1 MSLLVVGLSHR
12 SAPLPLLERVSLATE
27 AAGKLLDDVVAS
39 PAVDEAML
47 LSTCN
52 RVELYASVEKF
63 HAGVAAL
70 SELLARHT
78 GVGFEELSPH
88 VYVHYEERAAQHLFA
103 VTASLDSM
111 LVGEHQILGQ
121 VRNAFR
127 TAQDRGDAGTVLH
140 NVVEH
145 ALHAAKRAHA
155 ETGIDA
161 AGHTLVE
168 AGLQLGVELLNT
180 NKAMA
185 DAGLRGRRAIV
196 IGAGSMASV
205 AAAALRAADIGDLL
219 VVSRTLRTAQ
229 LLSARIGGRA
239 LPMADLAHELAEA
252 DVVVTC
258 TGADTVVLAVDV
270 VAQAMAARPDRPL
283 LILDV
288 AVPRDVDERVAAVPG
303 VTLVDLD
310 VLAPVVENAAASE
323 DVREARRIVDAELA
337 AYAAARRA
345 SGVAPTVVALRDK
358 AAQIVAAEMHRLDRR
373 LPELDATARDEIA
386 ATVRRVVDKVLHS
399 PTVRV
404 QELADTVGPQ
414 SYPEALRTLFDLDPS
429 APTAIAAPEPIDLT
443 GSIDP
448 TESAGAP

>member
-1 MSLLVVGLSHR
+1 VSLLVVGLSHR
-12 SAPLPLLERVSLATE
+12 SAPLPLLERVSLPAE
-27 AAGKLLDDVVAS
+27 AAGKLLDDVVAA

-103 VTASLDSM
+103 VTSSLDSM

-121 VRNAFR
+121 VRTAFR
-127 TAQDRGDAGTVLH
+127 NAQDRGDAGGVLH
-140 NVVEH
+140 EVVEH

-161 AGHTLVE
+161 AGSTLVE
-168 AGLQLGVELLNT
+168 AGLRLGVQ
-180 NKAMA
+180 A
-185 DAGLRGRRAIV
+185 LRGEGASDIEADDRLRARRAIV
-196 IGAGSMASV
+196 VGAGSMASV
-205 AAAALRAADIGDLL
+205 AAAALRGFEVGDLL
-219 VVSRTLRTAQ
+219 IVSRTLRTAQ
-229 LLSARIGGRA
+229 LLAARVGGRA
-239 LPMADLAHELAEA
+239 LQMADLEHELADA

-258 TGADTVVLAVDV
+258 TGADSVVLDAVV
-270 VAQAMAARPDRPL
+270 VERAMAARPARPL
-283 LILDV
+283 FILDV
-288 AVPRDVDERVAAVPG
+288 AVPRDVDPRVGQLSG

-310 VLAPVVENAAASE
+310 VLAPVVQHAAASD

-337 AYAAARRA
+337 AYVAARRA

-358 AAQIVAAEMHRLDRR
+358 AAQIVATELHRLDRR
-373 LPELDATARDEIA
+373 LPDLDEAARQEIA
-386 ATVRRVVDKVLHS
+386 STVRRVVDKVLHA

-404 QELADTVGPQ
+404 QELANTAGPE
-414 SYPEALRTLFDLDPS
+414 SYPEALRRLFDLDPA
-429 APTAIAAPEPIDLT
+429 APAAIAAP
-443 GSIDP
+443 DP
-448 TESAGAP
+448 TEPSDQS